1 VNRTIRR
8 PSLSSHCLAFA
19 LVAAFAWAAPP
30 AAAMKPVERPP
41 ALQAFASEAE
51 LKAFLEE
58 LKKKLAPQ
66 GSRVAGGL
74 KYDAQ
79 PVTATAPPVV
89 PSPAAPP
96 APAAAPAKIAEQS
109 VGTDKS
115 KDESVTNVQ
124 TAGVD
129 EGGIVK
135 VHGDH
140 LVILR
145 RGRLFTV
152 RIGQEGKTAD
162 LKPVSAVDAF
172 GPGIEPGG
180 AWYDEMLMHGNTIV
194 VIGYSYHRGGTEI
207 GLFDIDRNG
216 ALAYRS
222 TYHLRSN
229 DYYSSRN
236 YASRLVGD
244 KLIFYTPLYLNLWG
258 DPYAGFPAMRKWQ
271 GKADRADFRNIAP
284 ATRIYRSDD
293 NLEPHGLALHTVTV
307 CSLAAREMDC
317 EATAVLGPQGR
328 VFYVAQN
335 AVYVWT
341 TDHRREARAAH
352 APQSAVFRIPL
363 DGAEP
368 RSLKASGAPVD
379 QFSFLESADGHL
391 NVLVRANAKGE
402 AMWSSETS
410 AGDTALLRVRVD
422 SFGNGRQSA
431 PASSYTPLPNATGYT
446 LQNRFIGNYLLY
458 GSGASWGAPKAPG
471 RNTLHT
477 VRWAQPDT
485 VQTLSLPHGVDR
497 IEAMGRHAV
506 IVGSAGKDLIFSS
519 VRLEG
524 EVRSVSRYTRENA
537 AQGETRS
544 HGFFYKQDA
553 QESGVVGLPIVGGG
567 RPGHRQLREG
577 SAAVLYLRNEALK
590 LAELGS
596 LDASADAQRGDN
608 CRASCVD
615 WYGNARP
622 LFLRGRVFALM
633 GYEIVEGRIAD
644 GRIGEI
650 RRTQFTPR

>member
-1 VNRTIRR
+1 VNRPARR
-8 PSLSSHCLAFA
+8 FSTRFTFPTLSLVSAASAGLLACA
-19 LVAAFAWAAPP
+19 LTQAHAIS
-30 AAAMKPVERPP
+30 PVVPQQP
-41 ALQAFASEAE
+41 ALQAFANEAE
-51 LKAFLEE
+51 LKMFIDE
-58 LKKKLAPQ
+58 LKKKMAPREQ
-66 GSRVAGGL
+66 RPGVGA

-79 PVTATAPPVV
+79 ATLSA
-89 PSPAAPP
+89 PAALP
-96 APAAAPAKIAEQS
+96 APAAMAEKVEVTGSRVVAGAAKE
-109 VGTDKS
+109 D
-115 KDESVTNVQ
+115 SVTNVQ

-152 RIGQEGKTAD
+152 RIGADPKSTD
-162 LKPVSAVDAF
+162 LKPVSTVDAF

-194 VIGYSYHRGGTEI
+194 VIGYSYQRGGTEV

-216 ALAYRS
+216 GLSYRA

-236 YASRLVGD
+236 YASRLIGD
-244 KLIFYTPLYLNLWG
+244 KLIFYTPLYLNLYG

-271 GKADRADFRNIAP
+271 GKADRNDFKNIAP

-293 NLEPHGLALHTVTV
+293 NLEPGRLALHTVTV
-307 CSLAAREMDC
+307 CSLATREMDC

-328 VFYVAQN
+328 VFYVSQN

-341 TDHRREARAAH
+341 TDYRRNE
-352 APQSAVFRIPL
+352 QKSLSAVFRMPL
-363 DGAEP
+363 DGGDP
-368 RSLKASGAPVD
+368 RALKTSGAPID
-379 QFSFLESADGHL
+379 QFSFLESDDGHL

-402 AMWSSETS
+402 GMWSSESS
-410 AGDTALLRVRVD
+410 AGDTALMRVPVN
-422 SFGNGRQSA
+422 SFGNGKQSA
-431 PASSYTPLPNATGYT
+431 PAQSYTQLPNAVGYT
-446 LQNRFIGNYLLY
+446 VQNRFIGNYLLY

-471 RNTLHT
+471 RNPLNIT
-477 VRWAQPDT
+477 RWAQPDT
-485 VQTLSLPHGVDR
+485 VQTITLPHGVDR

-506 IVGSAGKDLIFSS
+506 VIGSAGKDLMFSS

-524 EVRSVSRYTRENA
+524 EVRMVSRYTHENA

-544 HGFFYKQDA
+544 HGFFYKPDS
-553 QESGVVGLPIVGGG
+553 QESGVVGLPIVGGA

-577 SAAVLYLRNEALK
+577 SAAVMYLRNEALK
-590 LAELGS
+590 LTDLGGM
-596 LDASADAQRGDN
+596 DASPELKRNDN

-622 LFLRGRVFALM
+622 LFLRNRVFALM
-633 GYEIVEGRIAD
+633 GYEIVEGRIAG
-644 GRIGEI
+644 GRIDEV
-650 RRTQFTPR
+650 RRTQFTPK